1 MSTRGPEGG
10 ALILSPHVDDE
21 VLGCFAF
28 LRPGTHVVFGGLES
42 REGMPVSLRLAE
54 LEASAAAL
62 GFTWELLGNTV
73 NAYDS
78 NDLVGPFERAIAAR
92 RPATVLLPEPSYNR
106 DHRETFDAGLIAT
119 RPHDVL
125 PRVDEVLAFEQPHA
139 VLWPRGGAPE
149 PTVYVEIDAAAK
161 LVAYARYASQ
171 VRGHRSPECVAA
183 LAALRGAAIGRPA
196 AEGYRALRIVRG
208 AADEGTRR

>member
-28 LRPGTHVVFGGLES
+28 LRAGTHVVFGGVES
-42 REGMPVSLRLAE
+42 REGMPACLRVEE

-62 GFTWELLGNTV
+62 GFTWELLDNAV

-78 NDLVGPFERAIAAR
+78 NTLVGPFERAIAGR
-92 RPATVLLPEPSYNR
+92 RPATVLIPEPSYNR
-106 DHRETFDAGLIAT
+106 DHRAVFDAALIAT
-119 RPHDVL
+119 RPHDAL

-139 VLWPRGGAPE
+139 VLWPHSRTPGPN
-149 PTVYVEIDAAAK
+149 VFVEIDAEAK

-171 VRGHRSPECVAA
+171 VRGHRSPECVRA
-183 LAALRGAAIGRPA
+183 LAVLRGAAIGRPA
-196 AEGYRALRIVRG
+196 AEGYRALRIVRPVH
-208 AADEGTRR
+208 AEGGHA

>member
-1 MSTRGPEGG
+1 MS

-28 LRPGTHVVFGGLES
+28 LRPGTHVVFGGVES
-42 REGMPVSLRLAE
+42 REGMPASLRVDE
-54 LEASAAAL
+54 LEASAGAL
-62 GFTWELLGNTV
+62 GFAWELLDNAV

-78 NDLVGPFERAIAAR
+78 NELIAPFERAIARR

-106 DHRETFDAGLIAT
+106 DHRAVFDAGLIAT

-139 VLWPRGGAPE
+139 VLWPHSAAPA
-149 PTVYVEIDAAAK
+149 PNVFVEIDAEAK
-161 LVAYARYASQ
+161 LAAYARYASQ
-171 VRGHRSPECVAA
+171 VRGHRSPECVRA

-196 AEGYRALRIVRG
+196 AEGYRALRIVRPTLTESPH
-208 AADEGTRR
+208 A